1 MHKCKNL
8 FNNNKLLKIIF
19 ITKKYIN
26 IYIIKKTKYIYI
38 YIYIYIYERKV
49 KEEKESEKKAEDEE
63 MENSNFEVFFSSQ
76 VL

>member
-38 YIYIYIYERKV
+38 YIYIYLWKKSERGKGEW
-49 KEEKESEKKAEDEE
+49 EESGRWGNGE
-63 MENSNFEVFFSSQ
+63 
-76 VL
+76 